1 MSFLTDAIELTIKTN
16 PHQSAA
22 WYADKI
28 GCSQTL
34 INKVIRGDKTKRLKM
49 HVSKYSAW
57 SQKVQMLIVLS
68 DRASENWQDW
78 RDWKQ
83 DFDNGLSPMQ
93 AFKKSFNLGDG
104 HAN

>member
-1 MSFLTDAIELTIKTN
+1 MSFLTDAIELTIREN
-16 PHQSAA
+16 PHQSYK

-28 GCSQTL
+28 GCSQNL
-34 INKVIRGDKTKRLKM
+34 VIKVIRGDKTKRLKM
-49 HVSKYSAW
+49 QISQYSAW

-68 DRASENWQDW
+68 DRATEGWQDW
-78 RDWKQ
+78 RDWEQ
-83 DFDNGLSPMQ
+83 DFKDGLTPMQ